1 MRGRGV
7 SPDLL
12 TDIITH
18 LKEYEKNKFWR
29 NVLVGND
36 YYVRGKKARRYIKYF
51 TDVIV
56 ALCTCKHCAKI
67 MEEVEECR

>member
-1 MRGRGV
+1 MRGRGA

-29 NVLVGND
+29 SVLAGND
-36 YYVRGKKARRYIKYF
+36 CYVCSKKARYCIKYF

-56 ALCTCKHCAKI
+56 ALCTCNHCTPI
-67 MEEVEECR
+67 MEEVEQCR